1 MNASGRS
8 GIRVLVTGGRDFA
21 DREWLFA
28 VLDAIHAERGI
39 ACIIAGGAKGADM
52 LARNWAIARR
62 VDREEYPAD
71 WWTHGRAAGPIR
83 NRKMLTDGK
92 PDLVVAFPGGR
103 GTADMTSAA
112 KAAGVEVIEQK
123 GGAKP

>member
-1 MNASGRS
+1 MNASG
-8 GIRVLVTGGRDFA
+8 GVRVLVTGGRDFA

-39 ACIIAGGAKGADM
+39 ACIVEGGASGADR
-52 LARNWAIARR
+52 LAKEWTWERGIALK
-62 VDREEYPAD
+62 EYPAD
-71 WWTHGRAAGPIR
+71 WKEHGRAAGPIR
-83 NRKMLTDGK
+83 NRKMLREGL

-103 GTADMTSAA
+103 GTADMIRAA
-112 KAAGVEVIEQK
+112 KAAGVEVLEQK